1 MKQHVLVVGAG
12 IIGACIALEL
22 SRQNKR
28 VTLLEAG
35 APGSGIT
42 RWCPG
47 GVRQQWGSDLNI
59 VLVRD
64 SLPFFNS
71 VEQLDAGLHF
81 ERCGYVFLGYSEAGE
96 RSARQLAER
105 QQRLGVNAQVIGED
119 ALQRL
124 CPDIVTRGLR
134 AASYGP
140 DDGFINDPV
149 RLTQAVVQAAQ
160 ESGALLAHGRATA
173 LRTDDGRI
181 TGVQTEGGPLT
192 ADVTV
197 LAAGHGAGELASSA
211 GLNLPLHAE
220 ERRLHYLDRAPA
232 QYCTPFLVS
241 PDHQWA
247 GKQLGHAF
255 YMSALGTLPESDD
268 VFKAQTFERGA
279 HVLADLEQL
288 RSTHIVRGYYSST
301 PDFQAIVDAPITHP
315 GLVLSV
321 GFNGNGFMMAPA
333 NARLVASLVTGD
345 TPAYDHADYQ
355 LGRFKQQVHM
365 ETAVI

>member
-22 SRQNKR
+22 TRQHKR

-35 APGSGIT
+35 EPGSGIT

-59 VLVRD
+59 LLVRD

-71 VEQLDAGLHF
+71 METLDAGLHF

-105 QQRLGVNAQVIGED
+105 QQRLGVDAQVVEED
-119 ALQRL
+119 ALRRL
-124 CPDIVTRGLR
+124 CPDIVTDGLR

-140 DDGFINDPV
+140 DDGFVNDPV
-149 RLTQAVVQAAQ
+149 RLTRAVVRAAQ
-160 ESGALLAHGRATA
+160 DNGAQLVHGRATA
-173 LRTDDGRI
+173 LQTDGGRI
-181 TGVQTEGGPLT
+181 TGVQTEGGLIA

-197 LAAGHGAGELASSA
+197 LAAGHGAGELASSV
-211 GLNLPLHAE
+211 GLDLPLHAE
-220 ERRLHYLDRAPA
+220 ERRLHYLDGAPA

-241 PDHQWA
+241 QDHQWA

-268 VFKAQTFERGA
+268 VFKEQTFERGA
-279 HVLADLEQL
+279 HVLAGLEGL
-288 RSTHIVRGYYSST
+288 RSTHVVHGYYSST
-301 PDFQAIVDAPITHP
+301 PDFQAIVDAPVTHP

-333 NARLVASLVTGD
+333 NARLVASLVTGGA
-345 TPAYDHADYQ
+345 PAYDHAEYQ
-355 LGRFKQQVHM
+355 LGRFKQQTQM

>member
-1 MKQHVLVVGAG
+1 MKQHVLVIGGG
-12 IIGACIALEL
+12 IIGACVALEL
-22 SRQNKR
+22 TRQNKR

-35 APGSGIT
+35 EPGSGIT

-59 VLVRD
+59 LLVRD

-71 VEQLDAGLHF
+71 VAELDSSLHF

-96 RSARQLAER
+96 RSARHLAER
-105 QQRLGVNAQVIGED
+105 QQRLGVDAQVVD
-119 ALQRL
+119 ADVLQRL
-124 CPDIVTRGLR
+124 CPDIVTEGLK

-140 DDGFINDPV
+140 DDGFVNDPV
-149 RLTQAVVQAAQ
+149 RLTQAIVRAAQ
-160 ESGALLAHGRATA
+160 ENGAQLIHGRATA
-173 LRTDDGRI
+173 LLTDDGKV
-181 TGVQTEGGPLT
+181 TGVQTPQGLIT

-197 LAAGHGAGELASSA
+197 LAAGHGAGELASSV
-211 GLNLPLHAE
+211 GLDLPLHAE
-220 ERRLHYLDRAPA
+220 ERRLHYLDGAPDH
-232 QYCTPFLVS
+232 YCTPFLVS
-241 PDHQWA
+241 QDHQWA

-268 VFKAQTFERGA
+268 VFKEQTFERGA
-279 HVLADLEQL
+279 HVLAGLDQL
-288 RSTHIVRGYYSST
+288 HSTHVVHGYYSST
-301 PDFQAIVDAPITHP
+301 PDFQAIVDAPDSHP

-333 NARLVASLVTGD
+333 NARLVASLVSGEE
-345 TPAYDHADYQ
+345 PAYAHADYQ
-355 LGRFKQQVHM
+355 LERFKQQVQM